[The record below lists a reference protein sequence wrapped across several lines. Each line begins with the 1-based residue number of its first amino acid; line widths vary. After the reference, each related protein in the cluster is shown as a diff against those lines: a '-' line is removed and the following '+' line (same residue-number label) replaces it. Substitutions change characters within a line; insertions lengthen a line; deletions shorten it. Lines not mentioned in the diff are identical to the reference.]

1 MACFLVDAILHPGM
15 HGVRSNAAM
24 FEYLNQAL
32 HTSLLQADAEEAQ
45 PLLDELNIEV
55 LPTVQFWKQGK
66 LLWEHRGIVALQ
78 QDLGEGAALSH

>member
-1 MACFLVDAILHPGM
+1 M
-15 HGVRSNAAM
+15 
-24 FEYLNQAL
+24 
-32 HTSLLQADAEEAQ
+32 QADSEEAQ

-78 QDLGEGAALSH
+78 QDLGEGAALNAVFCYIKAFVNLAEGG

>member
-1 MACFLVDAILHPGM
+1 M
-15 HGVRSNAAM
+15 HA
-24 FEYLNQAL
+24 
-32 HTSLLQADAEEAQ
+32 SLLQADAEEAQ

-78 QDLGEGAALSH
+78 QDLGEGAGLLQSCAVLYN

>member
-1 MACFLVDAILHPGM
+1 MVSGI
-15 HGVRSNAAM
+15 NAAM
-24 FEYLNQAL
+24 VGGPTRRRAPPM
-32 HTSLLQADAEEAQ
+32 QADSEEAQ

-78 QDLGEGAALSH
+78 QDLGEGAALLRCS